1 MRGSPILMKDPT
13 AFTSLLPRTLTAIFC
28 ALLPVSAL
36 PQEQRTPAFDAYT
49 LHQRVEEVML
59 YCTVTDH
66 AGQQVTT
73 LAPSDFHVFEDKKP
87 AHVLHVKQED
97 VPISLS
103 LVLDGSASMQDKR
116 PAVNTAALDLIAAS
130 NPSDETSLTNFADT
144 AYLDQDF
151 TQNRD
156 ALRNALSA
164 NQSVSGGTA
173 LFDTIIRTADHLSEK
188 GTHSKQVIVVV
199 TDGNDNAS
207 TADLQAAI
215 KRVRHTD
222 GPMVYAVG
230 LLYNLP
236 SATAARSRKELRS
249 LADETGGVSYFPSS
263 LNDVDTIAKE
273 VAKDI
278 RSQYSIAFRPVSKE
292 DVDVYHAVSVQAS
305 SPTMHGLI
313 VRTRKGFIRSPHA
326 TPASYK

>member
-1 MRGSPILMKDPT
+1 M
-13 AFTSLLPRTLTAIFC
+13 
-28 ALLPVSAL
+28 
-36 PQEQRTPAFDAYT
+36 PADEAYT
-49 LHQRVEEVML
+49 LHQRVEEVVL

-66 AGQQVTT
+66 SGQRVTT
-73 LAPSDFHVFEDKKP
+73 LAPSDFHVLEDKK
-87 AHVLHVKQED
+87 AVHVLHVKQED

-103 LVLDGSASMQDKR
+103 LVLDGSVSMQDKR
-116 PAVNTAALDLIAAS
+116 AAVNTAALDLIVAS
-130 NPSDETSLTNFADT
+130 NPSDETSLTNFADS

-164 NQSVSGGTA
+164 SQSVSGGTA
-173 LFDTIIRTADHLSEK
+173 LFDTIIRAADHLSEK
-188 GTHSKQVIVVV
+188 ATYSKQVIVVV

-215 KRVRHTD
+215 KRVQHTD

-236 SATAARSRKELRS
+236 GAAATRSRKELKT
-249 LADETGGVSYFPSS
+249 LADETGGVSYFPAS
-263 LNDVDTIAKE
+263 LNDVDAIAKE
-273 VAKDI
+273 VANDI
-278 RSQYSIAFRPVSKE
+278 RSQYSIAFRPVSAE

-305 SPTMHGLI
+305 SPTMHGLV

-326 TPASYK
+326 TSAPHK

>member
-1 MRGSPILMKDPT
+1 ML
-13 AFTSLLPRTLTAIFC
+13 AW
-28 ALLPVSAL
+28 
-36 PQEQRTPAFDAYT
+36 PQEQRSNSSAPYI
-49 LHQRVEEVML
+49 LHQRVEEVLL

-66 AGQQVTT
+66 SGQRITT
-73 LAPSDFHVFEDKKP
+73 LTPSDFHVLEDKKP
-87 AHVLHVKQED
+87 ARILHVKQED

-116 PAVNTAALDLIAAS
+116 SAVNTAALDLIAAS
-130 NPSDETSLTNFADT
+130 NSADETSLTNFADT

-151 TQNRD
+151 SQDQN
-156 ALRNALSA
+156 ALRTALSA

-173 LFDTIIRTADHLSEK
+173 LFDTIIRAADHLSEK
-188 GTHSKQVIVVV
+188 ATHSKQVIVVV

-215 KRVRHTD
+215 KRIQRAD
-222 GPMVYAVG
+222 GPMVYTVG

-236 SATAARSRKELRS
+236 STASGRSRKELKT
-249 LADETGGVSYFPSS
+249 LAEETGGVAYFPAS
-263 LNDVDTIAKE
+263 LSEVDTIAKE

-278 RSQYSIAFRPVSKE
+278 RSQYSIAFRPVSAE

-305 SPTMHGLI
+305 SPTMHGLS
-313 VRTRKGFIRSPHA
+313 VRTRKGFIRSTRKTSTSHE
-326 TPASYK
+326 